1 MVKIKAAYLQDEII
15 NGAEMLTELQKG
27 TKAFVNIKGGCINPL
42 NEKGKVTPIGGKE
55 LKKLL
60 KDNTGEVY
68 VNFIPDID
76 YDQGLADFLAEE

>member
-1 MVKIKAAYLQDEII
+1 MVQIKAAYLQDEII
-15 NGAEMLTELQKG
+15 NGAEMLTEFQKG
-27 TKAFVNIKGGCINPL
+27 TKAFVNVKGGCINPI
-42 NEKGKVTPIGGKE
+42 NEKGKPAPVGGEE

-76 YDQGLADFLAEE
+76 YNQGLADFLAD